1 MSLKGIFRKSFR
13 ESKKRYLY
21 VLLHMVLIYLMQKKS
36 RHFAFLKLC
45 SYLLKINVKTVL
57 YYKAEFY
64 FFYAK
69 YKKALNNIN
78 LFLEKY
84 PLNIDGKL
92 LKIRLLY
99 LLSDKNKA
107 LYELKK
113 IQRESNRLK
122 IWMLIS
128 KLVDTKIDLKNM
140 EKLYLRYIEKEKIN
154 TSAKIEI
161 QKYISSAAASIGAYD
176 IAEYYLKSSL
186 NLYEKSSIKNTK
198 KKYFSKY
205 DASVALEDLS
215 NVFNAL
221 NIKFFLVSGTF
232 LGCIR
237 EKNFISN
244 DYDIDVGIWNED
256 FTDKLRIKLERYGTF
271 YIHDPKWKGGIKLK
285 HINGILIDIFIHYKD
300 GYKHYHLGSA
310 VRWYNSTFDLI
321 KYKFLGK
328 EYFGFKEYDRYLSE
342 NYGNWRIPKK
352 NFDNILD
359 TPNAVVFNEQEY
371 KLHLYRLSF
380 KRTKSINN

>member
-1 MSLKGIFRKSFR
+1 MNLKGIFYKSFR
-13 ESKKRYLY
+13 ENKKESLHLI
-21 VLLHMVLIYLMQKKS
+21 LLNMVLIYLMQKKN

-45 SYLLKINVKTVL
+45 KYLSKINIKTVF

-69 YKKALNNIN
+69 YKKALNNIDF
-78 LFLEKY
+78 FLEKY

-92 LKIRLLY
+92 LKIQLLY
-99 LLSDKNKA
+99 LLGDKSKA
-107 LYELKK
+107 WYELEK
-113 IQRESNRLK
+113 IQQESNRLK
-122 IWMLIS
+122 IWMLMS
-128 KLVDTKIDLKNM
+128 KLIDTKMDLKNM
-140 EKLYLRYIEKEKIN
+140 EELYLKYIKKVDIK
-154 TSAKIEI
+154 TKIEI
-161 QKYISSAAASIGAYD
+161 QKYLSSAAANIKVYD
-176 IAEYYLKSSL
+176 VAESYLKSSL
-186 NLYEKSSIKNTK
+186 ELYERFSIKNIK
-198 KKYFSKY
+198 KKYFSKH
-205 DASVALEDLS
+205 DARIALEDLS
-215 NVFNAL
+215 NVFKLL

-244 DYDIDVGIWNED
+244 DYDIDVGIWEEDYTNEL
-256 FTDKLRIKLERYGTF
+256 KVVLEKYGVF

-285 HINGILIDIFIHYKD
+285 HINGILIDIFIHYKE
-300 GYKHYHLGSA
+300 GNQHYHLGSA
-310 VRWYNSTFDLI
+310 VKWYNSTFDLI
-321 KYKFLGK
+321 KFKFLGK

-371 KLHLYRLSF
+371 KLHLYRLFF
-380 KRTKSINN
+380 KRNKKI